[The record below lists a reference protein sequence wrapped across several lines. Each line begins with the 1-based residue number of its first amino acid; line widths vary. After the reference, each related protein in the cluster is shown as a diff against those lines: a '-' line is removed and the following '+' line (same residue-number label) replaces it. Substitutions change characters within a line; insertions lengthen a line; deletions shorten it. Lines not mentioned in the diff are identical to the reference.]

1 MIRSVRRR
9 RRTTLGLLVTA
20 GALLVSTG
28 CASIPVA
35 SPPQVIPQ
43 SVPAAAPAG
52 GDIRYDG
59 IVPRPGEAPED
70 VVRDFLRAGGSTE
83 RAHTRARAY
92 LTPAASKHWNDN
104 AGALIIENS
113 FYVDTQQGD
122 SIRRL
127 SAQRHGRINEDGSY
141 VPSEGAFNY
150 LFHLTK
156 VDGEWRIDN
165 PPEGLLIELSTFESA
180 YRPYDVYFLN
190 SGESKVVPDV
200 RWYAA
205 PPDSLATLLVTAL
218 EHGPSKWLADAVSND
233 LTGVTLESNIVQE
246 PDRVKVFLTGLG
258 DQEDTLPAGGFA
270 QLVWTLSQLG
280 VGAVEVYSDR
290 QLIRPPKSPDLT
302 LQQLKNWQGFAP
314 DNLSVNASGY
324 FIRDGAVWTTTK
336 DAPLAGPAG
345 RNSFGAVSVAASVD
359 ESSVAVVQRTPAGGS
374 VLYVGA
380 PGSLRPTVSAATLTR
395 PTWGSG
401 IREVWTVRD
410 ARDVLLVTV
419 DGHAYP
425 VEVPQAQQIG
435 PIRALSLS
443 RDGARVAVVAG
454 AAGRE
459 RLWIGVVARE
469 NGAQIQGLRPLD
481 VGDTPV
487 SDVSWSD
494 AGTVVALT
502 RSGEQDSSLYSIDVD
517 GGSPAV
523 LVSTAGLP
531 GPPTAVAAGPALLT
545 IAAGT
550 LWRTPVA
557 SESWTRVE
565 DRRGGESA
573 PAYPG

>member
-1 MIRSVRRR
+1 MIGPARSGRKGTVA
-9 RRTTLGLLVTA
+9 LLVAA
-20 GALLVSTG
+20 GTLLVSTG
-28 CASIPVA
+28 CASIPVT

-59 IVPRPGEAPED
+59 IVPQPGESPKD
-70 VVRDFLRAGGSTE
+70 IVRDFLKAGGSTE
-83 RAHTRARAY
+83 RAHPRARAY
-92 LTPAASKHWNDN
+92 LTPTASKHWNDN
-104 AGALIIENS
+104 ARTVIIENS
-113 FYVDTQQGD
+113 FYLDNQQG
-122 SIRRL
+122 SPVVKL
-127 SAQRHGRINEDGSY
+127 SAQQHGRLNDDGSY
-141 VPSEGAFNY
+141 TPGEGPSPY
-150 LFHLTK
+150 SFHLTK
-156 VDGEWRIDN
+156 INGEWRIDN
-165 PPEGLLIELSTFESA
+165 PPTGLMIDLSTFESA
-180 YRPYDVYFLN
+180 YRPYDVYYLN
-190 SGESKVVPDV
+190 SNEAKVVPDV

-218 EHGPSKWLADAVSND
+218 EHGPSKWLEDAVRTELN
-233 LTGVTLESNIVQE
+233 GVTLESNIVQE
-246 PDRVKVFLTGLG
+246 RDRVKVFLTGLG
-258 DQEDTLPAGGFA
+258 DQQDTLPPGGFA

-280 VGAVEVYSDR
+280 VGAVEVYSDG
-290 QLIRPPKSPDLT
+290 QLIRPPNNPDLT

-314 DNLSVNASGY
+314 DSLSVNASGY
-324 FIRDGAVWTTTK
+324 FVRDGAVWTTK

-345 RNSFGAVSVAASVD
+345 RSSFGAVSVAASTD
-359 ESSVAVVQRTPAGGS
+359 ESSVAVVRRTPTGP
-374 VLYVGA
+374 VLFVGD
-380 PGSLRPTVSAATLTR
+380 PGSLRPTISGTTLSR

-401 IREVWTVRD
+401 MREVWAVRD
-410 ARDVLLVTV
+410 ARDVMLVTV
-419 DGHAYP
+419 DGRAYP
-425 VEVPQAQQIG
+425 VEVAQGKQIG
-435 PIRALSLS
+435 AIRALSLS

-454 AAGRE
+454 SAGRE
-459 RLWIGVVARE
+459 RLWIGVVVRDD
-469 NGAQIQGLRPLD
+469 GAQIQGLRPLD

-494 AGTVVALT
+494 AGTVVVLT
-502 RSGEQDSSLYSIDVD
+502 RSGQQDSSLYSVDID
-517 GGSPAV
+517 GGSAAV

-565 DRRGGESA
+565 DHRGGESA